1 MGYSLTYNIFII
13 LFSPDSA
20 DTSAPVFTYCP
31 EDIVAFAA
39 EGTTS
44 TSVSWSEPTAV
55 DNSGSV
61 FYGKTH
67 TSGDQFPLGST
78 TVVYLARDPSTN
90 TASCTFT
97 VAVTGMW
104 YQLMKSGH

>member
-1 MGYSLTYNIFII
+1 M
-13 LFSPDSA
+13 LFSPDSV

-44 TSVSWSEPTAV
+44 TPVSWTEPTAV
-55 DNSGSV
+55 DNSGTV

-67 TSGDQFPLGST
+67 TSGDQFPLGTT

-90 TASCTFT
+90 TASCRFT
-97 VAVTGMW
+97 VAVRGMC
-104 YQLMKSGH
+104 YVFLVAFQLALD